1 MRSPVISH
9 VLASLSHEPLRPGW
23 LPTQLSGCIVE
34 SWCIVS
40 ACRIDLLNW
49 LESLKQDSCLP
60 RVEWFLWPSLFQS
73 QGLPSNCPG
82 MGSEDLRAQAS
93 LRRVTYLAIEEA
105 VEDRH
110 KETLGRKRER
120 SVACCGSR
128 SAWGWGLEQGWG
140 GWGNTLTQA
149 PRGSEPG
156 GHPHHGAGLL
166 GFTVSHSLG
175 AGAGACSRRR
185 RG

>member
-1 MRSPVISH
+1 MRSPVITH
-9 VLASLSHEPLRPGW
+9 VLASLSHEPLRPGR

-40 ACRIDLLNW
+40 ACRVDLLNW
-49 LESLKQDSCLP
+49 LESLRQDSCFP

-82 MGSEDLRAQAS
+82 VGSEDLRAHAPLGRAS
-93 LRRVTYLAIEEA
+93 YLSIEEA

-120 SVACCGSR
+120 SVACWGSR
-128 SAWGWGLEQGWG
+128 SAWWG
-140 GWGNTLTQA
+140 GSWSRDGVAGQHSDLGPQRLRAGWA
-149 PRGSEPG
+149 PPSRSR
-156 GHPHHGAGLL
+156 
-166 GFTVSHSLG
+166 FTGVHRVS
-175 AGAGACSRRR
+175 
-185 RG
+185 